1 MTQSIALLGATGSI
15 GRSTLDVV
23 RRHPERF
30 VVHSMA
36 GATRV
41 EPLVEAAREFRP
53 WIVAI
58 ATESKKDELASALRA
73 AGVDAEVRAGAAA
86 VAELAGDSEVDS
98 VVQAVVG
105 AAGVEPTFRAARA
118 GKRLLLANK
127 ESVVCGGA
135 LLMDEVKRAG
145 ATLLPLDSEHNAIF
159 QCLVGASEAAR
170 ASARIVLTASGG
182 PFRGR
187 RDLSGITPEMAVKHP
202 KWSMGRKISVDS
214 ATLMNKGLEVIE
226 ASWLFGFPADRIDV
240 VVHPQSIIH
249 SMVTFA
255 DGATIAQLGAPDM
268 RTPIAYALGW
278 PERMDGGV
286 KPLDFTT
293 LGTLTFEAP
302 DRETFPLLELAFKA
316 LAAGGGETI
325 VLNAA
330 NEIAVEAFLD
340 RRIGFTT
347 MFALVA
353 DMLAKIDA
361 PKPESVEA
369 ILDLDRKTRALTRE
383 AVAVLERNGKEG

>member
-53 WIVAI
+53 RIVAI

-286 KPLDFTT
+286 KSLDFTT

>member
-1 MTQSIALLGATGSI
+1 
-15 GRSTLDVV
+15 
-23 RRHPERF
+23 
-30 VVHSMA
+30 
-36 GATRV
+36 
-41 EPLVEAAREFRP
+41 
-53 WIVAI
+53 
-58 ATESKKDELASALRA
+58 
-73 AGVDAEVRAGAAA
+73 
-86 VAELAGDSEVDS
+86 
-98 VVQAVVG
+98 
-105 AAGVEPTFRAARA
+105 
-118 GKRLLLANK
+118 
-127 ESVVCGGA
+127 
-135 LLMDEVKRAG
+135 
-145 ATLLPLDSEHNAIF
+145 
-159 QCLVGASEAAR
+159 
-170 ASARIVLTASGG
+170 
-182 PFRGR
+182 
-187 RDLSGITPEMAVKHP
+187 MAVKHP

>member
-23 RRHPERF
+23 RQHPERF

-53 WIVAI
+53 RIVAI
-58 ATESKKDELASALRA
+58 ATESKKDELAAALRA

-86 VAELAGDSEVDS
+86 VAELAGDPEVDS

-159 QCLVGASEAAR
+159 QCLVGASDEAR
-170 ASARIVLTASGG
+170 AAARIVLTASGG

-302 DRETFPLLELAFKA
+302 DRETFPLLDLAFKA

-347 MFALVA
+347 MFALVSE
-353 DMLAKIDA
+353 MLAKIDA
-361 PKPESVEA
+361 PKPASVEE
-369 ILDLDRKTRALTRE
+369 ILELDRTTRALTRE
-383 AVAVLERNGKEG
+383 AVAALERSGKEG